1 VKGKLLVTDDKFL
14 LLRMHPC
21 SDGLSDDVV
30 REISAHC
37 ELLKIDSGEYVHHAN
52 QPFDSV
58 FMLVHGRVKQSLIDG
73 QGNVMLQRYQTSG
86 GQIGAMAAAL
96 GEPSPVNMIAEE
108 PTTLLKLDYQ
118 KALDLTREHEVF
130 RLNFSRLIADSVR
143 NLLLKDRRQ
152 KKPALVAVFHES
164 PASRPLTRRLISRL
178 KSLGENPCVLN
189 DQTDWQPME
198 DVPYCCLIQDG
209 AKLSEQEIRE
219 QLHRWSDSNRILIDV
234 SSNYSPAIASNLVEI
249 SDKVL
254 WCVTP
259 DNWKESI
266 YRLNA
271 IEDRAPGWRDKINI
285 VWLLNDGSPW
295 APVAPELTSLAKRVY
310 RISFDEPTP
319 NQNRA
324 LLNGF
329 ERIVH
334 QLRGVRIGVAL
345 GGGAARGMAHL
356 GVLKVLEQNGI
367 IVDMIAGTSAGAMA
381 GILYASGMDSDYI
394 VERFVEDLTPSWF
407 FRHIPRGGH
416 WYLLYKYRR
425 GQFDPML
432 RKYLQDSRLEQL
444 PIPVQAVTVDLIS
457 GKPIVREQG
466 DAVHAVTESINLP
479 VLSVPINRD
488 GMALV
493 DGGIVNNVP
502 ADVLVSRGCNF
513 VIAVSVT
520 AKMEHEFARNN
531 PAMSTAN
538 MKSASVLQT
547 ILRTYVVQNVNMNSV
562 GVQPADFVIE
572 PDVTEFDITEFMRTD
587 EIAEVGARSTEAS
600 VQQLKK
606 LLEQVDSQLFAT
618 E

>member
-1 VKGKLLVTDDKFL
+1 
-14 LLRMHPC
+14 MH
-21 SDGLSDDVV
+21 
-30 REISAHC
+30 R
-37 ELLKIDSGEYVHHAN
+37 AN
-52 QPFDSV
+52 HPFDSV

-73 QGNVMLQRYQTSG
+73 QGNVIFQRYQTSG
-86 GQIGAMAAAL
+86 GQMGAMAAAL
-96 GEPSPVNMIAEE
+96 GEPSPVNMVAEE
-108 PTTLLKLDYQ
+108 PTTLLKLNHQ
-118 KALDLTREHEVF
+118 KAIELTRQHEVF
-130 RLNFSRLIADSVR
+130 RANFSRLIADSVR
-143 NLLLKDRRQ
+143 NLLLKDRHH
-152 KKPALVAVFHES
+152 KKPALVVVFHES
-164 PASRPLTRRLISRL
+164 PATRPLTRQLINRL
-178 KSLGENPCVLN
+178 KTLGENPCVLN

-198 DVPYCCLIQDG
+198 DVPYCCLVQDG
-209 AKLSEQEIRE
+209 VAMVEQDVRE
-219 QLHRWSDSNRILIDV
+219 QVHLWSDSNRIFIDA
-234 SSNYSPAIASNLVEI
+234 SSAYDPARASNLVEV

-259 DNWKESI
+259 ENWKASV

-271 IEDRAPGWRDKINI
+271 IEERAPGWRDKINI
-285 VWLLNDGSPW
+285 VWLLDDGSQW
-295 APVAPELTSLAKRVY
+295 APLAPELKKLAKRDY
-310 RISFDEPTP
+310 KISFDAPRA

-324 LLNGF
+324 LLNGI

-381 GILYASGMDSDYI
+381 GILYASGLDADYTAQ
-394 VERFVEDLTPSWF
+394 RFVEDLTPSWF

-432 RKYLQDSRLEQL
+432 RKYLHESQLQQL
-444 PIPVQAVTVDLIS
+444 PIPVHAITVDLVS
-457 GKPIVREQG
+457 GRPIVRTRG
-466 DAVHAVTESINLP
+466 DAVHAITESINLP
-479 VLSVPINRD
+479 VLSAPINRD

-502 ADVLVSRGCNF
+502 ADVLVSKGCNF
-513 VIAVSVT
+513 IIAVSVT
-520 AKMEHEFARNN
+520 AKMEQVFASND
-531 PAMSTAN
+531 PSMSTAN
-538 MKSASVLQT
+538 MKSASTLQT

-587 EIAEVGARSTEAS
+587 EISEIGARCTEDS
-600 VQQLKK
+600 VPELMKM
-606 LLEQVDSQLFAT
+606 LEQVDRQLFAT
-618 E
+618 G